1 MIDPQRMLGLC
12 PKCLLTGAIEQ
23 IGFDDHHSLRGMQ
36 QTGRCP
42 SVAELGA
49 QIVGYKFHEL
59 LGRGGSGWTFL
70 ATQESL
76 SRQVAVKVIRRK
88 VGFPDSMKLFRA
100 EAESLAKLN
109 HAGIVTVHSSGVT
122 TDYLYLVMEYVPGP
136 TLRQRLEVGKLSVTQ
151 ALKIARQIC
160 AAVQSAHHAGIAH
173 RDIKPE
179 NILFNSDAEDASIKV
194 ADFGIAR
201 LLDTDR
207 DRAATVGGATLGMV
221 AGTPFYMSPEQSENN
236 PAVALQCDIY
246 SIGVVV
252 YEMLTGRL
260 PLGRFPAPSSL
271 SECSTSVDHA
281 VFHALQN
288 QPADRTQTAQAFA
301 KELDSTQSSSSWPSP
316 WPIIAAAIAVTMLLI
331 LFSLALALALGGLPT
346 DSSTSPIDDPA
357 SVAPAS
363 VDPDNP
369 FLKDWSDVLDNPSE
383 EAAEPSAL
391 DPG

>member
-1 MIDPQRMLGLC
+1 MLGLC
-12 PKCLLTGAIEQ
+12 PKCLFATAIEQ
-23 IGFDDHHSLRGMQ
+23 IGFDDHSSLRGMQ
-36 QTGRCP
+36 QLGRCP
-42 SVAELGA
+42 TVAELSA
-49 QIVGYKFHEL
+49 QIVGYTFHEL

-88 VGFPDSMKLFRA
+88 IGFPDSMKLFRS

-122 TDYLYLVMEYVPGP
+122 AEFLYLVMEYVPGT
-136 TLRQRLEVGKLSVTQ
+136 TLRHRLQTGKLTVTQ
-151 ALKIARQIC
+151 ALKVARQIC
-160 AAVQSAHHAGIAH
+160 TAVQSAHQAGIAH

-179 NILFNSDAEDASIKV
+179 NILFNSESPDADVKV

-207 DRAATVGGATLGMV
+207 DRAATAGGATLGLI

-236 PAVALQCDIY
+236 PAIALQSDVY

-260 PLGRFPAPSSL
+260 PLGRFPAPSAL
-271 SECSTSVDHA
+271 SDCSKSVDHA

-288 QPADRTQTAQAFA
+288 QPAERTQTAEAFA
-301 KELDSTQSSSSWPSP
+301 NELESPQSSLP
-316 WPIIAAAIAVTMLLI
+316 WPMIAAAVAISMLLVI
-331 LFSLALALALGGLPT
+331 FGYAMLPEE
-346 DSSTSPIDDPA
+346 SSPSPKADPVPA
-357 SVAPAS
+357 TAAS

-369 FLKDWSDVLDNPSE
+369 FLKDWSDVLDNPAEEDAESSASTTSPSE
-383 EAAEPSAL
+383 
-391 DPG
+391 

>member
-1 MIDPQRMLGLC
+1 MLGLC
-12 PKCLLTGAIEQ
+12 PKCLLTTAIEQ
-23 IGFDDHHSLRGMQ
+23 IGFDDHSSLRGMQ

-42 SVAELGA
+42 AVAELSA
-49 QIVGYKFHEL
+49 QIVGFKFHEL

-88 VGFPDSMKLFRA
+88 TGLLDSTKLFRS

-109 HAGIVTVHSSGVT
+109 HSGIVTVHNSGAT
-122 TDYLYLVMEYVPGP
+122 TDFLYLVMEYVPGP
-136 TLRQRLEVGKLSVTQ
+136 TLRQRLQADRLTVPQ
-151 ALKIARQIC
+151 ALKVARQIC
-160 AAVQSAHHAGIAH
+160 AAVQSAHQAGIAH

-179 NILFNSDAEDASIKV
+179 NILFNSDAEDAGIKV

-236 PAVALQCDIY
+236 PAVALQCDVY

-271 SECSTSVDHA
+271 SNCSKDVDHA

-288 QPADRTQTAQAFA
+288 QPAERTKTAQAFA
-301 KELDSTQSSSSWPSP
+301 KELDSNQSSSSWPSP
-316 WPIIAAAIAVTMLLI
+316 WPVIAGVVAVSMLLF
-331 LFSLALALALGGLPT
+331 LFALALALALGVLPT
-346 DSSTSPIDDPA
+346 NVSSSPNIDPPLA
-357 SVAPAS
+357 TAATAAS

-369 FLKDWSDVLDNPSE
+369 FLKDWSDVLDNPKE
-383 EAAEPSAL
+383 EATESSTL
-391 DPG
+391 ETE